1 MHQFF
6 SFPFAMH
13 CKICKSHNR
22 PHSALPHS
30 LTHKLTLQVRPY
42 RHSCNKGPYC
52 HVLGRVRYLEHT
64 CQIMMMGS
72 LEETIIDTQ
81 TKPEDLPEVA
91 SNTQAFAR
99 RIFYSWLGL
108 IVKGSSPQ
116 LANSPRTNLKDTSK
130 QHQHSQILQRCNLGY
145 LLYFPIGYLISID
158 NVLGA
163 KLPTDI
169 LLCLSCIYVCMQGY
183 IFWLLPPS
191 PWGIF
196 SKLKN
201 REEFEG
207 VLEKRKVG
215 GGKRRKKEKSDK
227 THVKIPL

>member
-22 PHSALPHS
+22 THSAIPHS

-42 RHSCNKGPYC
+42 RHSCNIGPYC
-52 HVLGRVRYLEHT
+52 HVLGRVLYLEHT

-99 RIFYSWLGL
+99 RRFYSWLGL

-116 LANSPRTNLKDTSK
+116 LANSPRTNIKDTSNSK

-145 LLYFPIGYLISID
+145 LLY
-158 NVLGA
+158 
-163 KLPTDI
+163 
-169 LLCLSCIYVCMQGY
+169 
-183 IFWLLPPS
+183 
-191 PWGIF
+191 IF
-196 SKLKN
+196 S
-201 REEFEG
+201 
-207 VLEKRKVG
+207 
-215 GGKRRKKEKSDK
+215 
-227 THVKIPL
+227 HWIPNQHR